1 LCQAIIA
8 STFIPAFSGI
18 YPARWRN
25 TPVIDGGFSVNQ
37 VMCEKRE
44 NAKTQKRENAKT
56 RKCKNAKTRKRKNVK
71 NMKNA
76 KHVKNAKMQNRKIA
90 KLNV

>member
-37 VMCEKRE
+37 VLCEKR
-44 NAKTQKRENAKT
+44 KI
-56 RKCKNAKTRKRKNVK
+56 
-71 NMKNA
+71 
-76 KHVKNAKMQNRKIA
+76 AKMQNRK
-90 KLNV
+90 KQKSNV